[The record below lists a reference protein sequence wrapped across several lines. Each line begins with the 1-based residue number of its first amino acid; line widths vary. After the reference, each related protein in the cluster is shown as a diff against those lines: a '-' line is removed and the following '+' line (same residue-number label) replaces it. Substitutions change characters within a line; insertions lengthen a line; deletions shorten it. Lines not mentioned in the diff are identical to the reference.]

1 MFKLL
6 LLVLILHCK
15 DTARF
20 LITQVFYLLFFILFC
35 LKYNKSL

>member
-15 DTARF
+15 DITTI
-20 LITQVFYLLFFILFC
+20 LITQVFYLFFYFIL
-35 LKYNKSL
+35 LYL

>member
-15 DTARF
+15 DITTI
-20 LITQVFYLLFFILFC
+20 LITQVFYLLFFIFILF
-35 LKYNKSL
+35 KI

>member
-15 DTARF
+15 DTVII
-20 LITQVFYLLFFILFC
+20 LITQVFYLFFLFYFV
-35 LKYNKSL
+35 